1 MPAKLDDAVFG
12 LMKDAAEKLIL
23 PKFRLLERHEVRD
36 KSVGELVTTADLEAE
51 AFLSDALAKLL
62 PEAKIVGEEAASEDA
77 AMMKQLSED
86 LCWIIDPLD
95 GTNNFANGTGP
106 FGIMVALTKFGEV
119 IGGWILDPL
128 TGRRCSASLGSGS
141 RINGEKVFSKASG
154 QTPKLLAMSSLYGSV
169 TDRELLRHAFE
180 GIYQLSEIPRCA
192 AEQYPRMTLG
202 QSDITLFGRTLAWDH
217 AAGSLFVSEAGGY
230 VARKNGDPYRVDQ
243 TGSGL
248 IVATDHDTW
257 EQFAVQ
263 LNECEQVAKGV
274 LV

>member
-1 MPAKLDDAVFG
+1 MSEKFDAAVFG
-12 LMKDAAEKLIL
+12 LMQDVAEKIIL

-51 AFLSDALAKLL
+51 AFLNDALAKLL

-77 AMMKQLSED
+77 AVMEHLSED

-95 GTNNFANGTGP
+95 GTNNFANGASP
-106 FGIMVALTKFGEV
+106 FGIMVALTEFGQV

-128 TGRRCSASLGSGS
+128 SGRRCSASRGSGS
-141 RINGEKVFSKASG
+141 RINEEKVHSKASG
-154 QTPKLLAMSSLYGSV
+154 RTTKLLAMSSLYGSE
-169 TDRELLRHAFE
+169 TDRELLRHSF
-180 GIYQLSEIPRCA
+180 GKLYQVSEIPRCA
-192 AEQYPRMTLG
+192 AEQYPRIALG

-217 AAGSLFVSEAGGY
+217 AAGSLFISEAGGY

-243 TGSGL
+243 TVSGL
-248 IVATDHDTW
+248 IVATDQETW

-263 LNECEQVAKGV
+263 LNDYEQAAKGASV
-274 LV
+274 